1 MGFAVPAE
9 AYVRAEDTARQ
20 TYAMVDELAQ
30 VRAVR
35 SGLPRL
41 HCSPCSRAEGAPAAR
56 TLGETAD
63 SQCGG
68 ESVTIVVRGGLS
80 IRLLMDS
87 CVFYHCNFYIGSKSH
102 CGSGNT
108 RLNPPLS

>member
-1 MGFAVPAE
+1 MGFAVPEE

-41 HCSPCSRAEGAPAAR
+41 GLLTVFSRRRCACSANAR
-56 TLGETAD
+56 RD
-63 SQCGG
+63 CRQ
-68 ESVTIVVRGGLS
+68 SVR
-80 IRLLMDS
+80 R
-87 CVFYHCNFYIGSKSH
+87 
-102 CGSGNT
+102 
-108 RLNPPLS
+108 